1 MGGKGGVCVGVGGC
15 VCVCICV
22 CVCGGGWMGW
32 DGMGWGGD
40 GMGREGAVVE
50 PVVAGERTEYIED
63 PAAVARTHT
72 PMHDANVWVLGK
84 AF

>member
-1 MGGKGGVCVGVGGC
+1 M
-15 VCVCICV
+15 
-22 CVCGGGWMGW
+22 
-32 DGMGWGGD
+32 DGMGGD

>member
-1 MGGKGGVCVGVGGC
+1 MGGKGGGVC

-22 CVCGGGWMGW
+22 CGGGWRV
-32 DGMGWGGD
+32 DGMGGD

>member
-1 MGGKGGVCVGVGGC
+1 
-15 VCVCICV
+15 
-22 CVCGGGWMGW
+22 MGW

-84 AF
+84 VF

>member
-1 MGGKGGVCVGVGGC
+1 MGGKGGGC
-15 VCVCICV
+15 VCVCLYLCV
-22 CVCGGGWMGW
+22 WWRVAGGW
-32 DGMGWGGD
+32 DGMGGD

>member
-1 MGGKGGVCVGVGGC
+1 MAG
-15 VCVCICV
+15 
-22 CVCGGGWMGW
+22 GW
-32 DGMGWGGD
+32 DGMGGD